1 MSTENK
7 REKHNWKIENSET
20 KARAQMGIF
29 YSLSF
34 CMIHVDGCVS
44 WGKTQIHEK
53 RDKKSEEK
61 NRNSGAAS
69 KPAGARAVLLWRLN
83 MIICRGHFHFTSIR
97 HLLGEEHFDFQRIH
111 IQLNAQ
117 IQMHNQIQMPN

>member
-1 MSTENK
+1 MDVYP
-7 REKHNWKIENSET
+7 RE
-20 KARAQMGIF
+20 
-29 YSLSF
+29 
-34 CMIHVDGCVS
+34 
-44 WGKTQIHEK
+44 KTQIHEK

-69 KPAGARAVLLWRLN
+69 KPAGAQAVLLWRLN

-97 HLLGEEHFDFQRIH
+97 HLLGEEHFDFQRIQ

-117 IQMHNQIQMPN
+117 IQMHNQIQNAKLKYDKQ